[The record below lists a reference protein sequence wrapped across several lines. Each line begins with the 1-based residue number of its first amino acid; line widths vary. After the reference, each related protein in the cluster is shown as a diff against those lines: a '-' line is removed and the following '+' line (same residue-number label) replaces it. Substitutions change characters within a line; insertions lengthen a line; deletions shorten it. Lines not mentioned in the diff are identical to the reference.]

1 MTPKGLSFGK
11 VKLPE
16 YPEEWRVAIIIA
28 LHKIRRNAGNA
39 DMFKMIEESH
49 YQPQCIKP
57 IN

>member
-1 MTPKGLSFGK
+1 M
-11 VKLPE
+11 
-16 YPEEWRVAIIIA
+16 WRVAIIIA

-49 YQPQCIKP
+49 YQPECIKP